1 VTEELVI
8 NTVAM
13 VLTLVVLSRVVGNNP
28 AFRVAQYMFVG
39 VSLGY
44 AFVILYHQVIKPA
57 IVQTL
62 SSSTPPFLAV
72 LTIIPFLLG
81 LLLLPRIIGRQRLSW
96 LANIPLGLIF
106 GVSAALAL
114 SGALAGTLL
123 PQIVDTAAIS
133 INGALFTLAGGVVLV
148 VGVILVMSYFYF
160 TIPQRSGMMAI
171 SALSAKLGRW
181 LLIITF
187 GFFLA
192 GALIT
197 YVTALSDRLQF
208 LVNWVW
214 LVIDSIR

>member
-1 VTEELVI
+1 MTEELVI

>member
-214 LVIDSIR
+214 LVIDSTR